1 MSEKKKLLIIQTSGI
16 NTPERTAAPFYIA
29 TSAATMDIDVTIIFT
44 INGST
49 IVKKGAAEKI
59 FVKEGSNQSLR
70 VFLEQAVENGVKLIV
85 CHPSLELHD
94 IKREELI
101 PEIKEIIGG
110 AALADMALEADSVLT
125 F

>member
-1 MSEKKKLLIIQTSGI
+1 MSDKKKLLIIQTSGI
-16 NTPERTAAPFYIA
+16 ATPERTAAPFYIA
-29 TSAATMDIDVTIIFT
+29 TSAATMDVEVTIIFT

-49 IVKKGAAEKI
+49 IVKKGAAENI

-70 VFLEQAVENGVKLIV
+70 VFLDQAVENGVKLIV
-85 CHPSLELHD
+85 CYPSLELHD
-94 IKREELI
+94 IKKEELI

-110 AALADMALEADSVLT
+110 AALVDMALEADRVLT

>member
-1 MSEKKKLLIIQTSGI
+1 MGDKKRLLIIQTSGI
-16 NTPERTAAPFYIA
+16 ATPERTAAPFYIA

-70 VFLEQAVENGVKLIV
+70 VFLDQAVENGVKLIV
-85 CHPSLELHD
+85 CYPSLELHD
-94 IKREELI
+94 IKKEEII
-101 PEIKEIIGG
+101 PEVSEIIGG
-110 AALADMALEADSVLT
+110 AALADMALDADRVLT